1 MAASYDME
9 AELDAKAGV
18 EFIPTHRIGQ
28 ETANSTVAIIH

>member
-18 EFIPTHRIGQ
+18 DFIPTHRIGKKRQ
-28 ETANSTVAIIH
+28 IHQ